1 MSRFR
6 RFEIVEHS
14 PSYYLKQTSILKPP
28 TRTLMLNPCF
38 PSFPIVEDE
47 LDYTFDLLNLAPTPP
62 PLFDEFGTITDLIQI
77 DETPFHTTSTRRV
90 TRRVGLGDLHLHALS
105 DRVSALELGFDRL
118 AREEKI
124 QKKKKFG
131 ERRYTWTAEDE
142 KKGLEKNYKWTAEI
156 KRKGADRVPIE
167 QTYTIKVSSGGEPEE
182 EEKKKKCEKAKGK
195 GKAVGSTAR
204 IVEIEEPSD
213 HGGIVLRQVV
223 AKTKLKEIRALFHNF
238 SYRHRLGR
246 DAEERQK
253 FSEKIIV
260 LLLTVDAIQGAD
272 LMVRAAKRSMV
283 DELEAM
289 LDVVDPQP
297 PGKSLSHEKEN
308 VRYARRRDQQGTCC
322 WCCTGR
328 SNAGSRGRHF

>member
-62 PLFDEFGTITDLIQI
+62 ALFDEFGTITDLIQI

-131 ERRYTWTAEDE
+131 ERRYTWTAEVKSPEVDRKYKWTAEIKDGKDE

-213 HGGIVLRQVV
+213 HGGIVLRQV
-223 AKTKLKEIRALFHNF
+223 
-238 SYRHRLGR
+238 G
-246 DAEERQK
+246 
-253 FSEKIIV
+253 IV
-260 LLLTVDAIQGAD
+260 FV
-272 LMVRAAKRSMV
+272 
-283 DELEAM
+283 
-289 LDVVDPQP
+289 
-297 PGKSLSHEKEN
+297 
-308 VRYARRRDQQGTCC
+308 
-322 WCCTGR
+322 
-328 SNAGSRGRHF
+328 